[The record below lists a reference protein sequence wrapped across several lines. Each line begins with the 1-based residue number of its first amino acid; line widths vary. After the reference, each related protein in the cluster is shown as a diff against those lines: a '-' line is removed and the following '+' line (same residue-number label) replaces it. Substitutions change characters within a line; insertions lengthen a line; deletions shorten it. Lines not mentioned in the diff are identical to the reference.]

1 MAQYHLQA
9 DSATSQRRRR
19 RKEYIYTEAEAH
31 SAGNTICGT
40 FLLSFVAILL
50 TGVLSLAFAP
60 QADID
65 FAGMNS
71 NVTCLRVSRHA
82 DYAVVHMDV
91 GSPMQRIKL
100 LLDMETVV
108 EPGGNALTI
117 VSSRLHKSL
126 SMACKD
132 LNPPE
137 RYSQLCHDVA
147 LVAPN
152 GSGSHQRLVHTTFV
166 FQNDQ
171 AAYAESQP
179 ASLAGLGGTFR
190 LTKGKTYWLTT
201 TNLCFAPVQPTPTE
215 HPLLLF
221 EVDALGKMHTQQVD
235 LNVFDPELAF
245 DARCNEALMGV
256 PVRMFPA
263 EATNEASVWLTLS
276 GTFLY
281 EYGSDVLEKRRV
293 VVEAG
298 ENCSSLIEEL
308 EHQRDIYHS
317 DCGLGLGTCEVL
329 PSLPFRRLATRR
341 LRVDVPLDGKG
352 TIIAEKAESLK
363 DIKQPYPDALSSA
376 VARLLVLLLT
386 AAVVFVRGSQ
396 NATSSRWLLNNVID
410 ALRCRRAYSD
420 DITPQNSISRY
431 DTMDVVTDALISIAA
446 WASRLFVLIYGAS
459 SFVTDG
465 QAVTV
470 GYQILGLACS
480 GLHFGLRYNQSLNK
494 KREAPIT
501 TLGGPMSVIDVT
513 SAVLMLFS
521 EPPLLG
527 SDGGRFAAIGR
538 LLIGL
543 LISLSV
549 CTRIC
554 FSTAMVATMATS
566 ATNGNRKELVCHKTI
581 LSISAFLWLMQAVAT
596 SGSLALLF
604 VNPAAIALARS
615 QTGNTQP
622 IKYAIYLGL
631 VCTSLPTFTKVS
643 LRVYQHECKQH
654 D

>member
-1 MAQYHLQA
+1 M
-9 DSATSQRRRR
+9 
-19 RKEYIYTEAEAH
+19 
-31 SAGNTICGT
+31 
-40 FLLSFVAILL
+40 
-50 TGVLSLAFAP
+50 
-60 QADID
+60 
-65 FAGMNS
+65 
-71 NVTCLRVSRHA
+71 
-82 DYAVVHMDV
+82 
-91 GSPMQRIKL
+91 
-100 LLDMETVV
+100 
-108 EPGGNALTI
+108 
-117 VSSRLHKSL
+117 
-126 SMACKD
+126 
-132 LNPPE
+132 
-137 RYSQLCHDVA
+137 
-147 LVAPN
+147 
-152 GSGSHQRLVHTTFV
+152 
-166 FQNDQ
+166 
-171 AAYAESQP
+171 
-179 ASLAGLGGTFR
+179 
-190 LTKGKTYWLTT
+190 
-201 TNLCFAPVQPTPTE
+201 
-215 HPLLLF
+215 
-221 EVDALGKMHTQQVD
+221 
-235 LNVFDPELAF
+235 
-245 DARCNEALMGV
+245 
-256 PVRMFPA
+256 
-263 EATNEASVWLTLS
+263 
-276 GTFLY
+276 FLY
-281 EYGSDVLEKRRV
+281 EYGSDVLEKRRR

-298 ENCSSLIEEL
+298 EDCSALIEEL
-308 EHQRDIYHS
+308 VHQRDIYHS

-329 PSLPFRRLATRR
+329 PSVPFRRLATRR
-341 LRVDVPLDGKG
+341 MRIDVPLDGKG

-410 ALRCRRAYSD
+410 ALRCRHAYSD

-431 DTMDVVTDALISIAA
+431 DTMDVITDALISVAA
-446 WASRLFVLIYGAS
+446 WASRLFVLIYDAS
-459 SFVTDG
+459 SFVADG
-465 QAVTV
+465 QAVAV
-470 GYQILGLACS
+470 GYQILGLVCS
-480 GLHFGLRYNQSLNK
+480 ALHFGLRYNQSLNK

-554 FSTAMVATMATS
+554 FSAAMVATMAIS
-566 ATNGNRKELVCHKTI
+566 ATNGNRKELVCHKAI
-581 LSISAFLWLMQAVAT
+581 LSISACLWLLQAVAT

-643 LRVYQHECKQH
+643 LRVYQKECKQH